1 MENELKIK
9 EKIRQLPNKP
19 GIYIMRD
26 CLGRV
31 IYVGKAKNL
40 KKRVSTYFHS
50 TKKFYLQEIQPKIAA
65 MISLVTDFDIIEV
78 KSEAEALILE
88 SQLIR
93 QWKPKYNTDAKDDKR
108 FLLVKVDTQNPI
120 PQFRLVRNRTDQK
133 STYFGP
139 FVGSRELKKTLHDL
153 RSKYGI
159 LLGDTH
165 PQKINETLFK
175 LYDDIR
181 AEIYGHS
188 NEVTLE
194 QYKERVAKACS
205 FLKGKSHEYVKDLE
219 TQMHAAS
226 KKQHY
231 EKAAQLRD
239 LLFAIKKTLE
249 PSRKFISQPTQKHDI
264 STNAALLLAKSIGLI
279 NPATHIE
286 CFDISHI
293 SGTFLVASMVH
304 FTNGIPDKSQY
315 RRYKIRSFIG
325 NDDYRAM
332 QEVVSR
338 RYLHLKKE
346 GISFPDLIIIDGGKG
361 QINAAL
367 TAFLAHDLTPPTM
380 IGLAKKK
387 ETIVFSDERP
397 NLNLPL
403 NSPALHLLQRIR
415 DEAHRFANAFNAE
428 LRSKRIKESILDDFN
443 GLGPIR
449 KDALLKHFKTI
460 ANLRKATTQELQVIP
475 GIGPKIAK
483 ELHQF
488 LRNN

>member
-1 MENELKIK
+1 MGNEFKIK

-50 TKKFYLQEIQPKIAA
+50 AKRFQLQDIQPKIAA
-65 MISLVTDFDIIEV
+65 MISLVDDFDIIEV

-108 FLLVKVDTQNPI
+108 FLLVKVDVQNAI

-133 STYFGP
+133 SMYFGP

-153 RSKYGI
+153 RAKYGI

-165 PQKINETLFK
+165 PQKLNEEQFK

-181 AEIYGHS
+181 AEIYGHA

-194 QYKERVAKACS
+194 EYKERVSNACK
-205 FLKGKSHEYVKDLE
+205 FLEGKSHEYVKE
-219 TQMHAAS
+219 VEVQMKAAS
-226 KKQHY
+226 EKQDY

-249 PSRKFISQPTQKHDI
+249 PSRKFISQPAEKQDV
-264 STNAALLLAKSIGLI
+264 AARAMELLSKAIGLET
-279 NPATHIE
+279 PATHIE

-304 FTNGIPDKSQY
+304 FTNGVPDKSQY

-338 RYLHLKKE
+338 RYLRLNKE
-346 GISFPDLIIIDGGKG
+346 GAKFPDLIIIDGGKG
-361 QINAAL
+361 QVNAAL
-367 TAFLAHDLTPPTM
+367 TAFLAYDLTPPPM

-403 NSPALHLLQRIR
+403 NSPALHLLQRVR

-428 LRSKRIKESILDDFN
+428 LRSKRIKESVLDDFS
-443 GLGPIR
+443 GLGPVR
-449 KDALLKHFKTI
+449 KEMLLKHFKSI
-460 ANLRKATTQELQVIP
+460 ENLRKASAKDLQEIP
-475 GIGPKIAK
+475 GIGPKIAE
-483 ELHQF
+483 ELYEY
-488 LRNN
+488 LKKN